1 MANPPITINLDRMAD
16 AMLDT
21 RTAHYWDPKRG
32 KLIRGSSELDDE
44 KGRRVLVDT
53 IGNRKLK
60 KLTDGFARLLD
71 SKDAKLVQEAVKGS
85 FDRFN
90 KLLQKRADLKKEWVK
105 YAGRELAEAAV
116 DWLAM
121 QGVEEFVATGDLA
134 RFAFESI
141 AEEAAESD
149 EDLDEEE
156 EAEEEED
163 AAAEEEA
170 AEGEEEEGEEEE
182 EAAEGEEEEADEG
195 DFDEDGEDEEE

>member
-1 MANPPITINLDRMAD
+1 MANQPITVNLDRMAD

-21 RTAHYWDPKRG
+21 RTAHYWEPKRG
-32 KLIRGSSELDDE
+32 KLIRGSSELDDD

-121 QGVEEFVATGDLA
+121 QGVEEFVATGELA

-156 EAEEEED
+156 EAEEEDD
-163 AAAEEEA
+163 AAAEEEEA
-170 AEGEEEEGEEEE
+170 AEGEEEAEEEE
-182 EAAEGEEEEADEG
+182 EAAEGEEEADEG